1 MLITLGIIGV
11 VAALTIP
18 SLVSNYRKT
27 ATVVALRNVY
37 SILQNAKQLSEVD
50 NGPMSTWKFPE
61 GYYNYNSDELPN
73 FVRKYY
79 LPYFRSAKECKGFNC
94 FNNYSPVTLTDVSM
108 DGLMWQN
115 YFVTLADG
123 TILNFFPNINAGYF
137 WLYADINGYKK
148 PNKVGID
155 IFVFDIYKYASSS
168 YKVAF
173 WNSSLPTRERLMTI
187 QGYGCNK
194 DAERFA
200 GFNCGALIVFDNWQI
215 KDGYPWE

>member
-37 SILQNAKQLSEVD
+37 SILQNAKQLSEAD

-173 WNSSLPTRERLMTI
+173 WNSSLPTRERFIAM
-187 QGYGCNK
+187 QGYACNK
-194 DAERFA
+194 RAERFA
-200 GFNCGALIVFDNWQI
+200 ALNSRALIVFDNWQI
-215 KDGYPWE
+215 KDRYACE